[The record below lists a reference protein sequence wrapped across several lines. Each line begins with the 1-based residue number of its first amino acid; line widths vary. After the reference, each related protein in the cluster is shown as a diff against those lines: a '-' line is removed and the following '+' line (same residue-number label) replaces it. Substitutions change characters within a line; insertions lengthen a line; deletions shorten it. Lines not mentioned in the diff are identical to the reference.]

1 MVVSSSQVS
10 LTAKTTRQL
19 DPTTTIETSNTN
31 RGKTIFYMH
40 FNCNMDIE
48 TPTLVT
54 FTVI

>member
-10 LTAKTTRQL
+10 STAKTTRQF
-19 DPTTTIETSNTN
+19 DPTKTIETSNTN

-40 FNCNMDIE
+40 FNCNMDK